1 MWSALMWGAIAG
13 SAVLLGAVV
22 AAFFK
27 IPKRIIGWIMAFGT
41 GTLIGAA
48 AFELLEDAIEDGG
61 LVSTA
66 IGFVVGAVVYTVF
79 DLYISNKGG
88 ANRKR
93 SYYGRGSNP
102 KDDDTDPALHDTSV
116 AASNR
121 AKVASGRIAAAVSDG
136 ANGASSSDSNGALQQ
151 GTSSVARHED
161 RGSQAGSK
169 RGDAGNQ
176 KANGKD
182 GGGKSESG
190 LGIFAGTVMDAIP
203 ESIMIG
209 ASLLTGQGVSWV
221 LVVSIFVSN
230 IPEGLSSTVGM
241 QQSGFS
247 RRKIFWMWIVV
258 LAISAAASMLGYLF
272 LEMLPKEFKAGIG
285 AFAGGGIIA
294 MLCSTMA
301 PEAYEEGGP
310 IVGLIASLGLLAA
323 LVLSI

>member
-13 SAVLLGAVV
+13 SAVLLGALV
-22 AAFFK
+22 AMYFK
-27 IPKRIIGWIMAFGT
+27 IPKKIIGWIMAFGT

-48 AFELLEDAIEDGG
+48 SFELLEDAIEDGG
-61 LVSTA
+61 LVATA
-66 IGFVVGAVVYTVF
+66 IGFLVGAVVYTVF
-79 DLYISNKGG
+79 DLLISSRGG

-93 SYYGRGSNP
+93 SYYSRAEEG
-102 KDDDTDPALHDTSV
+102 DDQDS
-116 AASNR
+116 
-121 AKVASGRIAAAVSDG
+121 SGQDDS
-136 ANGASSSDSNGALQQ
+136 SNG
-151 GTSSVARHED
+151 
-161 RGSQAGSK
+161 K
-169 RGDAGNQ
+169 
-176 KANGKD
+176 K
-182 GGGKSESG
+182 GKSKGGSG

-209 ASLLTGQGVSWV
+209 ASLLTGQGVSAV

-241 QQSGFS
+241 QQSNYS
-247 RRKIFWMWIVV
+247 RGKIWGMWIAV
-258 LAISAAASMLGYLF
+258 LIVSSLASMLGYLF
-272 LEMLPKEFKAGIG
+272 LEMLPNEIKAGIG

-310 IVGLIASLGLLAA
+310 MVGLIASLGLLTA